1 MTILSDKDRTRQLL
15 MNWRAWSRDCPPD
28 PAEVD
33 YYTVSPMF
41 KGVIKQDSTPPYDI
55 DSALMVEE
63 VMRRMFKPYPK
74 EYRVLQAYYGES
86 RTQIEIAKEIG
97 ISRQSVGKYR
107 LPMAERIFSEQ
118 WSELIRKGE

>member
-1 MTILSDKDRTRQLL
+1 

-28 PAEVD
+28 AALVY

-41 KGVIKQDSTPPYDI
+41 KGVIKQGSSPPYDV

-86 RTQIEIAKEIG
+86 MTQIEIAKEIG
-97 ISRQSVGKYR
+97 VARTTVTRYR

-118 WSELIRKGE
+118 WAEMIRK

>member
-15 MNWRAWSRDCPPD
+15 MNWRLWSRDCPPD
-28 PAEVD
+28 AAEVN
-33 YYTVSPMF
+33 YYTVSPMW
-41 KGVIKQDSTPPYDI
+41 KGVIKQGSTPPYDT

-63 VMRRMFKPYPK
+63 VMRRMFMPYPK

-97 ISRQSVGKYR
+97 VARTTVTRYR
-107 LPMAERIFSEQ
+107 LPMAERIFGEQ
-118 WSELIRKGE
+118 WAEMIRR